1 MPSTMLVLSSSLISA
16 SINVPTTVVNAF
28 LRAFC
33 DASSTVDPKP
43 LVITVFTLLFEEINL
58 FFEAISGKIKFF
70 NSDENNGKCTPKIVG
85 HIYITKHRVLLHC
98 LSANKINNCFISHLR
113 KIV

>member
-1 MPSTMLVLSSSLISA
+1 MLMFSLRLFDSLIMPSTIVVLSSSLVSA

-43 LVITVFTLLFEEINL
+43 LVITVFTLLFEAANL
-58 FFEAISGKIKFF
+58 FFESISGKIKFF
-70 NSDENNGKCTPKIVG
+70 NSDENNGVYTLNIQ
-85 HIYITKHRVLLHC
+85 
-98 LSANKINNCFISHLR
+98 NKN
-113 KIV
+113 